1 MAMGFRK
8 ERHSITN
15 LQMHLICVTKYR
27 QKILTLTSLR
37 SIENSF
43 REVAKKMN
51 FEIREFN
58 GEADHVHIMIEL
70 CSRYA
75 KEYPPKLSIS
85 QIVNSLKGLSSRR
98 YGENGYPK
106 PNGKTALWS
115 SSYFTASVGG
125 ASIEVLKEYINNQ
138 KKPS

>member
-1 MAMGFRK
+1 MGFRK

-43 REVAKKMN
+43 REVAKKIN

-58 GEADHVHIMIEL
+58 GL
-70 CSRYA
+70 FA
-75 KEYPPKLSIS
+75 KRGLRPSYRK
-85 QIVNSLKGLSSRR
+85 NKG
-98 YGENGYPK
+98 
-106 PNGKTALWS
+106 AL
-115 SSYFTASVGG
+115 
-125 ASIEVLKEYINNQ
+125 IN
-138 KKPS
+138 KF

>member
-1 MAMGFRK
+1 MGFRK

-27 QKILTLTSLR
+27 QKILTAESLNA
-37 SIENSF
+37 IENSF
-43 REVAKKMN
+43 KEVAKKMN

-58 GEADHVHIMIEL
+58 GESDHVHTLI
-70 CSRYA
+70 
-75 KEYPPKLSIS
+75 EYPPKLSIS
-85 QIVNSLKGLSSRR
+85 QIVNSLKGVSSRR
-98 YGENGYPK
+98 YGQNGYTK

-115 SSYFTASVGG
+115 PSYFAASVGG

-138 KKPS
+138 QIPS